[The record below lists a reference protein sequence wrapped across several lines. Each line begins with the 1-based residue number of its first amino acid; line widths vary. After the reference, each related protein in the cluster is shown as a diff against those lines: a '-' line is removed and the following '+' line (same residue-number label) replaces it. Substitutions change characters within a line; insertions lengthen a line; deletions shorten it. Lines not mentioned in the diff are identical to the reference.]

1 VSLLTNFPVNKDWQ
15 FVGRMTQDL
24 RNKRSIDSYAGL
36 QYESCCWGIRFAF
49 HRNINSN
56 LDQQDFINENRDE
69 FDSGFMVQFV
79 IKGLGGGK
87 RTLNTDEMFNNS
99 IFGYKRPYFLNN

>member
-1 VSLLTNFPVNKDWQ
+1 
-15 FVGRMTQDL
+15 
-24 RNKRSIDSYAGL
+24 
-36 QYESCCWGIRFAF
+36 
-49 HRNINSN
+49 
-56 LDQQDFINENRDE
+56 
-69 FDSGFMVQFV
+69 MVQFV